1 MNKIASQKLC
11 KEQDGFEFN
20 IDVWYDNT
28 NNEWWFAY
36 ADVYQA
42 IDFSRKAAQ
51 RHYYSIDENDK
62 CDMIDT
68 NFMGPDGV
76 NIKCERSFINYNA
89 LSNLLD
95 RNSRKINAFTK
106 VVNNA
111 VVCGDMY
118 MSDDD
123 FKQMVRDLEESFKSL
138 DYEGIFMKSYELVN
152 SETGRDVLDKL
163 NVIDKD
169 VENAL
174 DKVREYMLSEDDINL
189 LLSYEEDES
198 LISVFNSKNNWKFE
212 EFDK

>member
-11 KEQDGFEFN
+11 KEQDGYEFN
-20 IDVWYDNT
+20 VDVWYDNA

-36 ADVYQA
+36 ADVYKA

-62 CDMIDT
+62 QYFFDT
-68 NFMGPDGV
+68 NFIDECGH

-89 LSNLLD
+89 LVNLLD
-95 RNSRKINAFTK
+95 RNSRKINAFAR
-106 VVNNA
+106 VINN
-111 VVCGDMY
+111 VIVCRDMQ

-123 FKQMVRDLEESFKSL
+123 FKHMLCELEESFKSL
-138 DYEGIFMKSYELVN
+138 DYENIFIKSHELVN
-152 SETGRDVLDKL
+152 SEVGRDVLDKL
-163 NVIDKD
+163 NIIDKD

-174 DKVREYMLSEDDINL
+174 DVVREYMLSDEDINL

-198 LISVFNSKNNWKFE
+198 LIGIFNGKNNWTFE
-212 EFDK
+212 EYER